1 MIHAPRSVE
10 ELDLLASEPCNALV
24 ETLGR
29 LDGDVIVAGAGG
41 KMGYHLCLMLKRGF
55 DILGASNRVIAVS
68 RFGDEETRALFES
81 QYITTQPA
89 DLTDAASV
97 AELPDAAT
105 VFYLAGRKFGT
116 SDSPETLALYNE
128 VMPALVAERYAGAK
142 IVALST
148 GCVYP
153 FVEPDSGGS
162 TEEDEVGPVGDYAVS
177 CLGREAAFLRSSEVH
192 RSPLALIRLN
202 YAVDLRYGVLVDLA
216 LKVSRGEPVDLTTGY
231 FNCLWQG
238 DAISR
243 TIRSLDH
250 ATAAPQPFVLNVTGS
265 RILSVREVALTFEG
279 LLNHKVEFTGTEAA
293 TAWLSNAGK
302 SRRLFGPPSVSEDR
316 LINWVA
322 DWIDHERPLL
332 GKPTHFEVRD
342 GKY

>member
-1 MIHAPRSVE
+1 MIQAPQSEE
-10 ELDLLASEPCNALV
+10 ELDLLASEPDRAVV

-29 LDGDVIVAGAGG
+29 VDGDVVVAGAGG
-41 KMGYHLCLMLKRGF
+41 KMGFHLCLMLRRGF
-55 DILGASNRVIAVS
+55 DILGARNRVIAVS
-68 RFGDEETRALFES
+68 RFGDEKTRALFEAE
-81 QYITTQPA
+81 YITTNPA
-89 DLTDAASV
+89 DLTDAEAV
-97 AELPDAAT
+97 AGLPDAST

-128 VMPALVAERYAGAK
+128 EMPALVAERYAGAT

-177 CLGREAAFLRSSEVH
+177 CLGREEAFLRSSERH
-192 RSPLALIRLN
+192 RSPLSLIRLN

-216 LKVSRGEPVDLTTGY
+216 LKVSRGEVVDLTTGY
-231 FNCLWQG
+231 FNCIWQG
-238 DAISR
+238 DAINR

-250 ATAAPQPFVLNVTGS
+250 ASAAPSPFLLNLTGP
-265 RILSVREVALTFEG
+265 RLLRVREVALTFEG
-279 LLNHKVEFTGTEAA
+279 LLNHNVEFTGIEAA
-293 TAWLSNAGK
+293 TAWLSNAAK
-302 SRRLFGPPSVSEDR
+302 SQRLFGPPTVSEER

-322 DWIDHERPLL
+322 DWIDHERPVL

>member
-1 MIHAPRSVE
+1 MIQAPQSVE
-10 ELDLLASEPCNALV
+10 ELDLLASEPDRAIV

-29 LDGDVIVAGAGG
+29 VDGDVIVAGAGG
-41 KMGYHLCLMLKRGF
+41 KMGYHLCLTLRRGF

-68 RFGDEETRALFES
+68 RFGDEETRAAFES
-81 QYITTQPA
+81 QYITTHPA
-89 DLTDAASV
+89 DLSDGDALAD
-97 AELPDAAT
+97 LPDAAT

-128 VMPALVAERYAGAK
+128 EMPARVAERYAGAT

-162 TEEDEVGPVGDYAVS
+162 TEEDEVDPVGAYAVS
-177 CLGREAAFLRSSEVH
+177 CLGREAAFIRSSEAH

-231 FNCLWQG
+231 FNCIWQG
-238 DAISR
+238 DAINR

-250 ATAAPQPFVLNVTGS
+250 ASPAPQPFVLNVTGP
-265 RILSVREVALTFEG
+265 RTLSVREVALAFEE
-279 LLNHKVEFTGTEAA
+279 LLNHNVEFSGIEAP
-293 TAWLSNAGK
+293 TAWLSNTAR
-302 SRRLFGPPSVSEDR
+302 SQRLFGAPTVSEER
-316 LINWVA
+316 LIHWVA
-322 DWIDHERPLL
+322 DWIDHGRPLL